1 LILRTGEILI
11 AVECQ
16 NNGGLCL
23 KRKYVI
29 LLALLALLFT
39 AILSI
44 CQGIPISLGVSGSTT
59 ESQITASSM
68 STTGQPIET
77 PAANTSTENLRY
89 IWSVTGIE
97 SDQIIMALDQDGG
110 DLFGQAKY
118 EPDSGESWNGDVAG
132 FIIGDEVH
140 LVITALKGDKQDT
153 AVLDGIFAEDAIKG
167 KFFRTSEGK
176 ISGRGEFNAIWINP
190 DLSSYTPAEVNE
202 PKPEIP
208 VIANVTAP
216 SGANQADQQKTIYH
230 DVHEDADRIMTG
242 VGDISQIPIGM
253 GGSGLA

>member
-1 LILRTGEILI
+1 MILLTALIL
-11 AVECQ
+11 
-16 NNGGLCL
+16 
-23 KRKYVI
+23 
-29 LLALLALLFT
+29 LFQAT
-39 AILSI
+39 SSI
-44 CQGIPISLGVSGSTT
+44 CQDIPLSLGVNGSAKDSQTT
-59 ESQITASSM
+59 AAPI
-68 STTGQPIET
+68 STSDQPGET
-77 PAANTSTENLRY
+77 PTANANISAENLRY

-97 SDQIIMALDQDGG
+97 SDQVIMALDQDGG
-110 DLFGQAKY
+110 ELFGQAKY

-140 LVITALKGDKQDT
+140 LVIAALKGDKQDT
-153 AVLDGIFAEDAIKG
+153 AVLDGTFAEDSIKG

-190 DLSSYTPAEVNE
+190 DLSNYTPAEVKE
-202 PKPEIP
+202 TKAEMP
-208 VIANVTAP
+208 VMANATAP
-216 SGANQADQQKTIYH
+216 SGANQAAAQKTVYH